1 MPQQSPL
8 PQIFEEDINLKGL
21 LDLINPKNNLV
32 LADDMMLSDAEGIIL
47 RVSENY
53 ERDFGFS
60 HNSIVGKT
68 VYELEKNG
76 TFSPS
81 ISVQVIREKRCI
93 TRTQTINQVHTNVM
107 TVAVPLFDDFKRLK
121 YVACFNTV
129 SMAQINSIHRN
140 YQKMQNSLL
149 RYSQELADMRARS
162 YAPQLVIKSDAM
174 RKIWDLICNINN
186 TNATILISGETGV
199 GKTTIAE
206 TIHAISDRYNGAYV
220 EANCGS
226 LNDSVIEAEFFGYS
240 RALKNSRLSKVELA
254 NHGTLVL
261 DEICELSPH
270 VQSRLLNLVRTH
282 SMLRTRTKEEIELDF
297 QLITT
302 STQDP
307 AEAVRAGTLRSDL
320 YFRLNVIHIH
330 IPPLRERREDILP
343 LAQIFLTDACQKYGK
358 NLSFSP
364 RFLTFLE
371 RYSWPG
377 NARQLSNM
385 IERIVITTQDT
396 MIDLDSLPS
405 EYAEQSAIQASLL
418 NRASLSEQMDA
429 YEGQIIRE
437 AYRQLGTSMAVAKAL
452 GISQPTAARKIAKY
466 VKEQP

>member
-1 MPQQSPL
+1 MQNEL
-8 PQIFEEDINLKGL
+8 TAFLGNDLNLKDL
-21 LDLINPKNNLV
+21 LEIINPQNNLV
-32 LADDMMLSDAEGIIL
+32 LADDVMLVDADGVI
-47 RVSENY
+47 RMVSENY

-162 YAPQLVIKSDAM
+162 YAPQLVIKSNAM

-206 TIHAISDRYNGAYV
+206 TIHTISDRYNGAYV

-343 LAQIFLTDACQKYGK
+343 LAQIFLTDTCQKYGK

-371 RYSWPG
+371 RYNWPG

-466 VKEQP
+466 VKDQS

>member
-1 MPQQSPL
+1 MQNEL
-8 PQIFEEDINLKGL
+8 TAFLGNDLNLKDL
-21 LDLINPKNNLV
+21 LEIINPQNNLV
-32 LADDMMLSDAEGIIL
+32 LADDVMLVDADGVI
-47 RVSENY
+47 RMVSENY

-405 EYAEQSAIQASLL
+405 EYAEQSAIQAGLL

>member
-1 MPQQSPL
+1 MQNEL
-8 PQIFEEDINLKGL
+8 TGFLGNDLNLKDL
-21 LDLINPKNNLV
+21 LEIINPQNNLV
-32 LADDMMLSDAEGIIL
+32 LADDVMLVDADGVI
-47 RVSENY
+47 RMVSENY

>member
-1 MPQQSPL
+1 MQNEL
-8 PQIFEEDINLKGL
+8 TAFLGNDLNLKDL
-21 LDLINPKNNLV
+21 LEIINPQNNLV
-32 LADDMMLSDAEGIIL
+32 LADDVMLVDADGVI
-47 RVSENY
+47 RMVSENY

-371 RYSWPG
+371 RYS
-377 NARQLSNM
+377 
-385 IERIVITTQDT
+385 
-396 MIDLDSLPS
+396 
-405 EYAEQSAIQASLL
+405 
-418 NRASLSEQMDA
+418 
-429 YEGQIIRE
+429 
-437 AYRQLGTSMAVAKAL
+437 
-452 GISQPTAARKIAKY
+452 
-466 VKEQP
+466 

>member
-1 MPQQSPL
+1 MQNEL
-8 PQIFEEDINLKGL
+8 TAFLGNDLNLKDL
-21 LDLINPKNNLV
+21 LEIINPQNNLV
-32 LADDMMLSDAEGIIL
+32 LADDVMLVDADGVI
-47 RVSENY
+47 RMVSENY

-162 YAPQLVIKSDAM
+162 YAPQLVIKSDVM

-226 LNDSVIEAEFFGYS
+226 LNDSIIEAEFFGYS

>member
-1 MPQQSPL
+1 MQNEL
-8 PQIFEEDINLKGL
+8 TAFLGNDLNLKDL
-21 LDLINPKNNLV
+21 LEIINPQNNLV
-32 LADDMMLSDAEGIIL
+32 LADDVMLVDADGVI
-47 RVSENY
+47 RMVSENY

-206 TIHAISDRYNGAYV
+206 TIHVISDRYNGAYV

>member
-1 MPQQSPL
+1 MQNEL
-8 PQIFEEDINLKGL
+8 TAFLGNDLNLKDL
-21 LDLINPKNNLV
+21 LEIINPQNNLV
-32 LADDMMLSDAEGIIL
+32 LADDVMLVDADGVI
-47 RVSENY
+47 RMVSENY

-466 VKEQP
+466 VKERP

>member
-1 MPQQSPL
+1 MQNEL
-8 PQIFEEDINLKGL
+8 TAFLGNDLNLKDL
-21 LDLINPKNNLV
+21 LEIINPQNNLV
-32 LADDMMLSDAEGIIL
+32 LADDVMLVDADGVI
-47 RVSENY
+47 RMVSENY

-320 YFRLNVIHIH
+320 YFRVNVIHIH

>member
-1 MPQQSPL
+1 MQNEL
-8 PQIFEEDINLKGL
+8 TAFLGNDLNLKDL
-21 LDLINPKNNLV
+21 LEIINPQNNLV
-32 LADDMMLSDAEGIIL
+32 LADDVMLVDADGVI
-47 RVSENY
+47 RMVSENY

-405 EYAEQSAIQASLL
+405 EYAEQSAI
-418 NRASLSEQMDA
+418 
-429 YEGQIIRE
+429 
-437 AYRQLGTSMAVAKAL
+437 
-452 GISQPTAARKIAKY
+452 
-466 VKEQP
+466 

>member
-1 MPQQSPL
+1 MQNEL
-8 PQIFEEDINLKGL
+8 TAFLGNDLNLKDL
-21 LDLINPKNNLV
+21 LEIINPQNNLV
-32 LADDMMLSDAEGIIL
+32 LADDVMLVDADGVI
-47 RVSENY
+47 RMVSENY

-226 LNDSVIEAEFFGYS
+226 LNDSDIEAEFFGYS

>member
-1 MPQQSPL
+1 MQNEL
-8 PQIFEEDINLKGL
+8 TAFLGNDLNLKDL
-21 LDLINPKNNLV
+21 LEIINPQNNLV
-32 LADDMMLSDAEGIIL
+32 LADDVMLVDADGVI
-47 RVSENY
+47 RMVSENY

-418 NRASLSEQMDA
+418 NRAFLSEQMDA

-437 AYRQLGTSMAVAKAL
+437 AYCQLVTSMAVAKAL

>member
-1 MPQQSPL
+1 MQNEL
-8 PQIFEEDINLKGL
+8 TAFLGNDLNLKDL
-21 LDLINPKNNLV
+21 LEIINPQNNLV
-32 LADDMMLSDAEGIIL
+32 LADDVMLVDADGVI
-47 RVSENY
+47 RMVSENY

-437 AYRQLGTSMAVAKAL
+437 AYCRLGTSMAVAKAL

-466 VKEQP
+466 VKDQS

>member
-1 MPQQSPL
+1 MQNEL
-8 PQIFEEDINLKGL
+8 TAFLGNDLNLKDL
-21 LDLINPKNNLV
+21 LEIINPQNNLV
-32 LADDMMLSDAEGIIL
+32 LADDVMLVDADGVI
-47 RVSENY
+47 RMVSENY

-140 YQKMQNSLL
+140 YQKMQNSPL

>member
-1 MPQQSPL
+1 MQNEL
-8 PQIFEEDINLKGL
+8 TAFLGNDLNLKDL
-21 LDLINPKNNLV
+21 LEIINPQNNLV
-32 LADDMMLSDAEGIIL
+32 LADDVMLVDADGVI
-47 RVSENY
+47 RMVSENY

>member
-1 MPQQSPL
+1 MQNEL
-8 PQIFEEDINLKGL
+8 TAFLGNDLNLKDL
-21 LDLINPKNNLV
+21 LEIINPQNNLV
-32 LADDMMLSDAEGIIL
+32 LADDVMLVDADGVI
-47 RVSENY
+47 RMVSENY

-206 TIHAISDRYNGAYV
+206 TIHVISDRYNGAYV

-396 MIDLDSLPS
+396 VIDLDSLPS

>member
-1 MPQQSPL
+1 MQNEL
-8 PQIFEEDINLKGL
+8 TAFLGNDLNLKDL
-21 LDLINPKNNLV
+21 LEIINPQNNLV
-32 LADDMMLSDAEGIIL
+32 LADDVMLVDADGVI
-47 RVSENY
+47 RMVSENY

-405 EYAEQSAIQASLL
+405 EYAEQSAIQGSLL

>member
-1 MPQQSPL
+1 MQNEL
-8 PQIFEEDINLKGL
+8 TAFLGNDLNLKDL
-21 LDLINPKNNLV
+21 LEIINPQNNLV
-32 LADDMMLSDAEGIIL
+32 LADDVMLVDADGVI
-47 RVSENY
+47 RMVSENY

-240 RALKNSRLSKVELA
+240 RALKTAGSARWSWQ
-254 NHGTLVL
+254 TT
-261 DEICELSPH
+261 
-270 VQSRLLNLVRTH
+270 VRWCW
-282 SMLRTRTKEEIELDF
+282 TR
-297 QLITT
+297 
-302 STQDP
+302 SASCRPMYSQD
-307 AEAVRAGTLRSDL
+307 
-320 YFRLNVIHIH
+320 
-330 IPPLRERREDILP
+330 
-343 LAQIFLTDACQKYGK
+343 C
-358 NLSFSP
+358 
-364 RFLTFLE
+364 
-371 RYSWPG
+371 
-377 NARQLSNM
+377 
-385 IERIVITTQDT
+385 
-396 MIDLDSLPS
+396 
-405 EYAEQSAIQASLL
+405 
-418 NRASLSEQMDA
+418 
-429 YEGQIIRE
+429 
-437 AYRQLGTSMAVAKAL
+437 
-452 GISQPTAARKIAKY
+452 
-466 VKEQP
+466 

>member
-1 MPQQSPL
+1 MQNEL
-8 PQIFEEDINLKGL
+8 TAFLGNDLNLKDL
-21 LDLINPKNNLV
+21 LEIINPQNNLV
-32 LADDMMLSDAEGIIL
+32 LADDVMLVDADGVI
-47 RVSENY
+47 RMVSENY

-429 YEGQIIRE
+429 YEGQVIRE

-466 VKEQP
+466 VKDQS

>member
-1 MPQQSPL
+1 MQNEL
-8 PQIFEEDINLKGL
+8 TAFLGNDLNLKDL
-21 LDLINPKNNLV
+21 LEIINPQNNLV
-32 LADDMMLSDAEGIIL
+32 LADDVMLVDADGVI
-47 RVSENY
+47 RMVSENY

-149 RYSQELADMRARS
+149 RYSQEMADMRARS

>member
-1 MPQQSPL
+1 MQNEL
-8 PQIFEEDINLKGL
+8 TAFLGNDLNLKDL
-21 LDLINPKNNLV
+21 LEIINPQNNLV
-32 LADDMMLSDAEGIIL
+32 LADDVMLVDADGVI
-47 RVSENY
+47 RMVSENY

-466 VKEQP
+466 VKDQS

>member
-1 MPQQSPL
+1 MQNEL
-8 PQIFEEDINLKGL
+8 TAFLGNDLNLKDL
-21 LDLINPKNNLV
+21 LEIINPQNNLV
-32 LADDMMLSDAEGIIL
+32 LADDVMLVDADGVI
-47 RVSENY
+47 RMVSENY

-149 RYSQELADMRARS
+149 RYSQELTDMRARS

>member
-1 MPQQSPL
+1 MQNEL
-8 PQIFEEDINLKGL
+8 TAFLGNDLNLKDL
-21 LDLINPKNNLV
+21 LEIINPQNNLV
-32 LADDMMLSDAEGIIL
+32 LADDVMLVDADGVI
-47 RVSENY
+47 RMVSENY

-240 RALKNSRLSKVELA
+240 RVLKNSRLSKVELA

-371 RYSWPG
+371 RYNWPG

>member
-1 MPQQSPL
+1 MQNEL
-8 PQIFEEDINLKGL
+8 TAFLGNDLNLKDL
-21 LDLINPKNNLV
+21 LEIINPQNNLV
-32 LADDMMLSDAEGIIL
+32 LADDVMLVDADGVI
-47 RVSENY
+47 RMVSENY

-320 YFRLNVIHIH
+320 YFRVNVIHIH

-396 MIDLDSLPS
+396 MIDLDSLPG

>member
-1 MPQQSPL
+1 MQNEL
-8 PQIFEEDINLKGL
+8 TAFLGNDLNLKDL
-21 LDLINPKNNLV
+21 LEIINPQNNLV
-32 LADDMMLSDAEGIIL
+32 LADDVMLVDADGVI
-47 RVSENY
+47 RMVSENY

-405 EYAEQSAIQASLL
+405 EYAEQSAIQAGLL

-466 VKEQP
+466 VKDQS

>member
-1 MPQQSPL
+1 MQNEL
-8 PQIFEEDINLKGL
+8 TAFLGNDLNLKDL
-21 LDLINPKNNLV
+21 LEIINPQNNLV
-32 LADDMMLSDAEGIIL
+32 LADDVMLVDADGVI
-47 RVSENY
+47 RMVSENY

-282 SMLRTRTKEEIELDF
+282 SMLRTRTKEEIKLDF

-364 RFLTFLE
+364 RFLAFLE

-437 AYRQLGTSMAVAKAL
+437 AYCQLGTSMAVAKAL

>member
-1 MPQQSPL
+1 MQNEL
-8 PQIFEEDINLKGL
+8 TAFLGNDLNLKDL
-21 LDLINPKNNLV
+21 LEIINPQNNLV
-32 LADDMMLSDAEGIIL
+32 LADDVMLVDADGVI
-47 RVSENY
+47 RMVSENY

-320 YFRLNVIHIH
+320 YFRLNVIHIY

>member
-1 MPQQSPL
+1 MQNEL
-8 PQIFEEDINLKGL
+8 TAFLGNDLNLKDL
-21 LDLINPKNNLV
+21 LEIINPQNNLV
-32 LADDMMLSDAEGIIL
+32 LADDVMLVDADGVI
-47 RVSENY
+47 RMVSENY

-377 NARQLSNM
+377 NARQLINM

>member
-1 MPQQSPL
+1 MQNEL
-8 PQIFEEDINLKGL
+8 TAFLGNDLNLKDL
-21 LDLINPKNNLV
+21 LEIINPQNNLV
-32 LADDMMLSDAEGIIL
+32 LADDVMLVDADGVI
-47 RVSENY
+47 RMVSENY

-320 YFRLNVIHIH
+320 YFRLNVIHIY

-466 VKEQP
+466 VKDQS